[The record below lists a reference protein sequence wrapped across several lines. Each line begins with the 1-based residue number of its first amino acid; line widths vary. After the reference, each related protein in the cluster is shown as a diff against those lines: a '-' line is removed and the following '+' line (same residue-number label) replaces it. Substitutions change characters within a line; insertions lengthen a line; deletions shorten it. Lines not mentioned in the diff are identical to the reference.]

1 MDPHLLQ
8 ALDYLFGITNGDR
21 EKVSLAASAG
31 LSFPSIYILMT
42 KEQWPMKGQKETSRT
57 YCKRSWLL
65 SVFGQYREDAPL
77 SKVPRHLHLV
87 NCFQEGMLEFD
98 GSYWAVFQ
106 QMILFCVEVKINK
119 CQKSI
124 TFKSRNSTLVAVT
137 TKKTYGQIAV
147 DKDFK

>member
-1 MDPHLLQ
+1 
-8 ALDYLFGITNGDR
+8 
-21 EKVSLAASAG
+21 
-31 LSFPSIYILMT
+31 
-42 KEQWPMKGQKETSRT
+42 
-57 YCKRSWLL
+57 
-65 SVFGQYREDAPL
+65 
-77 SKVPRHLHLV
+77 
-87 NCFQEGMLEFD
+87 MLEFD